1 MKDDWNGVDSRRI
14 QRRERMNRQ
23 YQRNLKMI
31 TNLVLALMILL
42 LFVFV
47 VPKVIV
53 FFMPFV
59 IGWIISCIANPLV
72 QLLESKIKMKRKAGT
87 VVVIILVIGTIV
99 GVGYLLVSI
108 LARQLQGFITSLP
121 QMWEN
126 LEQDIASVWNLIDG
140 TFRNLSPRWVETLRT
155 AGNVIGDTIQGI
167 GSHTEATASVGVIGS
182 IANGLIS
189 VIMCMLSSYFF
200 IAERDYVFKLARRVI
215 PASMYTR
222 YGVVYKSLRQA
233 VGGYFKAQFKIEI
246 WIYLLI
252 FLGLTFLGV
261 DYSFLIAFAIAA
273 LDFLPFFGTSI
284 VFVPWAILKI
294 ISGNYF
300 MAVAFVVI
308 WGVSQ
313 LVRQLIQPKFVS
325 DSIGMPPIPTLF
337 LLFIGY
343 KVAGVIG
350 MILAVPIGIII
361 VNMYEAGLFDTPK
374 LSLKILLRNLN
385 QYRKLDEEDLSVLK
399 TDKIEENDK
408 KIDIK

>member
-1 MKDDWNGVDSRRI
+1 
-14 QRRERMNRQ
+14 MNRQ

-31 TNLVLALMILL
+31 TNLVMALMILL

-72 QLLESKIKMKRKAGT
+72 QMLERKIKMKRKAGT
-87 VVVIILVIGTIV
+87 VVVIVLVIGTIV
-99 GVGYLLVSI
+99 GLGYLLISV
-108 LARQLQGFITSLP
+108 LARQLQGFIMELP
-121 QMWEN
+121 QMWVN
-126 LEQDIASVWNLIDG
+126 LERDITGIWNMVDD
-140 TFRNLSPRWVETLRT
+140 TFRNMSPKWVDTLQT
-155 AGNVIGDTIQGI
+155 AGSVIGDAIQGI
-167 GSHTEATASVGVIGS
+167 GSRTEVTASVGIISS

-200 IAERDYVFKLARRVI
+200 ITERDYVFKLARRVI
-215 PASMYTR
+215 PTSVYTR
-222 YGVVYKSLRQA
+222 YGVVYKSLLQA

-252 FLGLTFLGV
+252 FLSLTLLRV
-261 DYSFLIAFAIAA
+261 DYAFLIAFVIAA

-284 VFVPWAILKI
+284 VFVPWAILKF

-300 MAVAFVVI
+300 MTIAFLGI

-350 MILAVPIGIII
+350 MILAVPIGIIL

-374 LSLKILLRNLN
+374 QSFKILLINLN
-385 QYRKLDEEDLSVLK
+385 RYRKLDEEDLMILK
-399 TDKIEENDK
+399 CDKTEEKDK

>member
-1 MKDDWNGVDSRRI
+1 
-14 QRRERMNRQ
+14 MNRQ

-31 TNLVLALMILL
+31 TNLVIALMIVLF
-42 LFVFV
+42 FVFV
-47 VPKVIV
+47 VPKLIV

-72 QLLESKIKMKRKAGT
+72 QVLEKKIKMKRKAGT
-87 VVVIILVIGTIV
+87 VVVIVLVIGTIV
-99 GVGYLLVSI
+99 GVGYLLLSI
-108 LARQLQGFITSLP
+108 LIKQLQGFITSLP

-126 LEQDIASVWNLIDG
+126 LERDIASVWNMIDG
-140 TFRNLSPRWVETLRT
+140 TFRNMSPKWMEMLQST
-155 AGNVIGDTIQGI
+155 GNVIGETIQGLGAHI
-167 GSHTEATASVGVIGS
+167 ETKASVGVIGR
-182 IANGLIS
+182 IANGAIS

-215 PASMYTR
+215 PESIYTR
-222 YGVVYKSLRQA
+222 YGVVYRSLRQA

-252 FLGLTFLGV
+252 FVGLTLLQV
-261 DYSFLIAFAIAA
+261 DYAFLIAFVIAA

-284 VFVPWAILKI
+284 VFVPWAILKF

-300 MAVAFVVI
+300 VAIAFIVI

-343 KVAGVIG
+343 KVASVIG
-350 MILAVPIGIII
+350 MILAVPIGIIL

-374 LSLKILLRNLN
+374 HSFKILLINLN
-385 QYRKLDEEDLSVLK
+385 RYRKLDEEDRMLLK
-399 TDKIEENDK
+399 KGKTEEKDKD
-408 KIDIK
+408 IDIK

>member
-1 MKDDWNGVDSRRI
+1 
-14 QRRERMNRQ
+14 MNRQ

-31 TNLVLALMILL
+31 VNLLIALVIVL
-42 LFVFV
+42 LFMFV
-47 VPKVIV
+47 VPKILV

-59 IGWIISCIANPLV
+59 IGWLISCIANPLV
-72 QLLESKIKMKRKAGT
+72 QFLEKKIKIKRKAGT

-99 GVGYLLVSI
+99 GVGYLLVSV
-108 LARQLQGFITSLP
+108 LARQLQGFIASLP
-121 QMWEN
+121 QMWEG
-126 LEQDIASVWNLIDG
+126 LERDIASVWNLIDD
-140 TFRNLSPRWVETLRT
+140 TFRNISPKWVETLQT
-155 AGNVIGDTIQGI
+155 AGNVIGEAIQGI
-167 GSHTEATASVGVIGS
+167 PANAESATSDGVGGVIGS
-182 IANGLIS
+182 IANGVIS

-200 IAERDYVFKLARRVI
+200 IAERDYVFQLARRVI
-215 PASMYTR
+215 PSSIYKR
-222 YGVVYKSLRQA
+222 YGVVYKSLRHA

-252 FLGLTFLGV
+252 FLGLTLLKV
-261 DYSFLIAFAIAA
+261 DYAFLIAFVIAA

-284 VFVPWAILKI
+284 VFVPWAILKV

-300 MAVAFVVI
+300 MAIAFVVI

-374 LSLKILLRNLN
+374 LSLKILLINLN
-385 QYRKLDEEDLSVLK
+385 RYRKLDEVDLMILK
-399 TDKIEENDK
+399 KDKTEEKGKD
-408 KIDIK
+408 IDIK

>member
-1 MKDDWNGVDSRRI
+1 
-14 QRRERMNRQ
+14 MNRQ

-31 TNLVLALMILL
+31 TNLVMALMILL

-72 QLLESKIKMKRKAGT
+72 QMLERKIKMKRKAGT
-87 VVVIILVIGTIV
+87 VVVIVLVIGTIV
-99 GVGYLLVSI
+99 GLGYLLISV
-108 LARQLQGFITSLP
+108 LARQLQGFIMELP
-121 QMWEN
+121 QMWVN
-126 LEQDIASVWNLIDG
+126 LERDITGIWNMVDD
-140 TFRNLSPRWVETLRT
+140 TFRNMSPKWVETLQT
-155 AGNVIGDTIQGI
+155 AGSVIGDTIQGI
-167 GSHTEATASVGVIGS
+167 GSRTEVTASVGIISS

-200 IAERDYVFKLARRVI
+200 ITERDYVFKLARRVI
-215 PASMYTR
+215 PTSVYTR
-222 YGVVYKSLRQA
+222 YGVVYKSLLQA

-252 FLGLTFLGV
+252 FLSLTLLRV
-261 DYSFLIAFAIAA
+261 DYAFLIAFVIAA

-284 VFVPWAILKI
+284 VFVPWAILKFI
-294 ISGNYF
+294 NGNYF
-300 MAVAFVVI
+300 MTIAFLVI

-350 MILAVPIGIII
+350 MILAVPIGIIL
-361 VNMYEAGLFDTPK
+361 VNMYDAGLFDTPK
-374 LSLKILLRNLN
+374 QSFKILLINLN
-385 QYRKLDEEDLSVLK
+385 RYRKLDEEDLMILK
-399 TDKIEENDK
+399 CDKTEEKDK

>member
-1 MKDDWNGVDSRRI
+1 
-14 QRRERMNRQ
+14 MNRQ

-31 TNLVLALMILL
+31 TNLVIALMILL

-47 VPKVIV
+47 VPKIIV

-72 QLLESKIKMKRKAGT
+72 QILERKIKMKRKAGT
-87 VVVIILVIGTIV
+87 VVVIIMVIGTIV
-99 GVGYLLVSI
+99 GIGYLLISV

-126 LEQDIASVWNLIDG
+126 LERDIAGVWNLVDD
-140 TFRNLSPRWVETLRT
+140 TFRNMSPNGMETLQT
-155 AGNVIGDTIQGI
+155 AGNVIGETIQGI
-167 GSHTEATASVGVIGS
+167 GSHTEVTASVGVIGS
-182 IANGLIS
+182 IANGVIS

-222 YGVVYKSLRQA
+222 YGVVYKSMRQA
-233 VGGYFKAQFKIEI
+233 VGGYFKAQFRIEI

-252 FLGLTFLGV
+252 FIGLSLLQV
-261 DYSFLIAFAIAA
+261 DYAFLIAFVIAA

-284 VFVPWAILKI
+284 VFVPWAILKV

-300 MAVAFVVI
+300 MAIAFIVI

-350 MILAVPIGIII
+350 MILAVPIGIIL

-374 LSLKILLRNLN
+374 LSLKILLINLN
-385 QYRKLDEEDLSVLK
+385 RYRKLDEVDLMILK
-399 TDKIEENDK
+399 TDKKEDTDK
-408 KIDIK
+408 NIDIK

>member
-1 MKDDWNGVDSRRI
+1 
-14 QRRERMNRQ
+14 MNRQ
-23 YQRNLKMI
+23 YQRNLKLI
-31 TNLVLALMILL
+31 TNLVIALLILL

-72 QLLESKIKMKRKAGT
+72 QILERKIKMKRKAGT
-87 VVVIILVIGTIV
+87 VVVIIMVIGTIV
-99 GVGYLLVSI
+99 GIGYLLISI

-126 LEQDIASVWNLIDG
+126 LERDIAGVWNLVDD
-140 TFRNLSPRWVETLRT
+140 TFRNMSPKGMETLQT
-155 AGNVIGDTIQGI
+155 AGNVIGETIQGI
-167 GSHTEATASVGVIGS
+167 GSHTEVTASVGVIGS
-182 IANGLIS
+182 IANGVIS

-222 YGVVYKSLRQA
+222 YGVVYKSMRQA
-233 VGGYFKAQFKIEI
+233 VGGYFKAQFRIEI

-252 FLGLTFLGV
+252 FIGLSLLQV
-261 DYSFLIAFAIAA
+261 DYAFLIAFVIAA

-284 VFVPWAILKI
+284 VFVPWAILKV

-300 MAVAFVVI
+300 MAIAFIVI

-350 MILAVPIGIII
+350 MILAVPIGIIL

-374 LSLKILLRNLN
+374 LSLKILLINLN
-385 QYRKLDEEDLSVLK
+385 RYRKLDEVDLMILK
-399 TDKIEENDK
+399 TDKKEDTDK
-408 KIDIK
+408 NIDIK

>member
-1 MKDDWNGVDSRRI
+1 
-14 QRRERMNRQ
+14 MNRQ

-31 TNLVLALMILL
+31 TNLVIALMILL

-47 VPKVIV
+47 VPKIIV

-72 QLLESKIKMKRKAGT
+72 QILERKIKMKRKAGT
-87 VVVIILVIGTIV
+87 VVVIIMVIGTIV
-99 GVGYLLVSI
+99 GIGYLLISV

-126 LEQDIASVWNLIDG
+126 LERDIAGVWNLVDD
-140 TFRNLSPRWVETLRT
+140 TFRNMSPKGMETLQT
-155 AGNVIGDTIQGI
+155 AGNVIGETIQGI
-167 GSHTEATASVGVIGS
+167 GSHTEVTASVGVIGS
-182 IANGLIS
+182 IANGVIS

-222 YGVVYKSLRQA
+222 YGVVYKSMRQA
-233 VGGYFKAQFKIEI
+233 VGGYFKAQFRIEI

-252 FLGLTFLGV
+252 FIGLSLLQV
-261 DYSFLIAFAIAA
+261 DYAFLIAFVIAA

-284 VFVPWAILKI
+284 VFVPWAILKV

-300 MAVAFVVI
+300 MAIAFIVI

-350 MILAVPIGIII
+350 MILAVPIGIIL

-374 LSLKILLRNLN
+374 LSLKILLINLN
-385 QYRKLDEEDLSVLK
+385 RYRKLDEVDLMILK
-399 TDKIEENDK
+399 TDKKEDTDK
-408 KIDIK
+408 NIDIK

>member
-1 MKDDWNGVDSRRI
+1 
-14 QRRERMNRQ
+14 MNRQ

-31 TNLVLALMILL
+31 ANLVIALVIVL
-42 LFVFV
+42 LFIFV

-72 QLLESKIKMKRKAGT
+72 QFLEKKIKIKRKAGT
-87 VVVIILVIGTIV
+87 VVVIILVIGAIV
-99 GVGYLLVSI
+99 GIGYLLVSV

-121 QMWEN
+121 QMWEG
-126 LEQDIASVWNLIDG
+126 LERDIASVWNLIDD
-140 TFRNLSPRWVETLRT
+140 TFRNISPKWVETLQT
-155 AGNVIGDTIQGI
+155 AGNVIGEAIQGI
-167 GSHTEATASVGVIGS
+167 PSNTETAASDGGGGVISS
-182 IANGLIS
+182 IANGVIS

-215 PASMYTR
+215 PSSAYKH
-222 YGVVYKSLRQA
+222 YGVVYKSLRHA

-252 FLGLTFLGV
+252 FLGLTLLQV
-261 DYSFLIAFAIAA
+261 DYAFLIAFVIAA

-284 VFVPWAILKI
+284 VFVPWAILKV

-300 MAVAFVVI
+300 MAIAFVVI

-374 LSLKILLRNLN
+374 LSLKILLINLN
-385 QYRKLDEEDLSVLK
+385 RYRKLDEVDLMILRKDKTED
-399 TDKIEENDK
+399 TDKN
-408 KIDIK
+408 IDIK

>member
-1 MKDDWNGVDSRRI
+1 
-14 QRRERMNRQ
+14 MNRQ
-23 YQRNLKMI
+23 YQRNWKMI
-31 TNLVLALMILL
+31 TNLVIALMILL
-42 LFVFV
+42 LFLFV
-47 VPKVIV
+47 VPKVII

-59 IGWIISCIANPLV
+59 IGWIISCIANPFV

-87 VVVIILVIGTIV
+87 VVVIILVIATIV

-121 QMWEN
+121 LMWEN
-126 LEQDIASVWNLIDG
+126 LERDITNVWNLLDDA
-140 TFRNLSPRWVETLRT
+140 FRNMSPKWVTTLQT
-155 AGNVIGDTIQGI
+155 AGNVIGDTIKGI
-167 GSHTEATASVGVIGS
+167 GSHTEATASGGVIGS

-200 IAERDYVFKLARRVI
+200 IAERDYVFKLARRII
-215 PASMYTR
+215 PASMYKR
-222 YGVVYKSLRQA
+222 YGVVYRSLLQA

-252 FLGLTFLGV
+252 FLSLTFLGV
-261 DYSFLIAFAIAA
+261 DYSFLIAFVIAA

-284 VFVPWAILKI
+284 VFVPWAIIKA

-300 MAVAFVVI
+300 MAIAFIVI

-325 DSIGMPPIPTLF
+325 DSMGMPPIPTLF
-337 LLFIGY
+337 LLFMGY

-374 LSLKILLRNLN
+374 LSLKILLYNLN
-385 QYRKLDEEDLSVLK
+385 CYRRLNEEDLEILK
-399 TDKIEENDK
+399 TDKTEDRDI

>member
-1 MKDDWNGVDSRRI
+1 
-14 QRRERMNRQ
+14 MNRQ

-31 TNLVLALMILL
+31 VNLLIALMIVL

-72 QLLESKIKMKRKAGT
+72 QFLESKIKMKRKAGT

-99 GVGYLLVSI
+99 GVGYLLVFI
-108 LARQLQGFITSLP
+108 LTRQMRGFISSLP
-121 QMWEN
+121 EMWEG
-126 LEQDIASVWNLIDG
+126 LERDISSVRNLIDG
-140 TFRNLSPRWVETLRT
+140 VFRNMSPKWGETLQA
-155 AGNVIGDTIQGI
+155 AGNVIGEALQGI
-167 GSHTEATASVGVIGS
+167 SANTETVASVSVIGS
-182 IANGLIS
+182 IANGVIS

-215 PASMYTR
+215 PSSMYKR
-222 YGVVYKSLRQA
+222 YGVVYKSLRHA
-233 VGGYFKAQFKIEI
+233 VGGYFKAQFRIEI

-252 FLGLTFLGV
+252 FLGLTLLQV
-261 DYSFLIAFAIAA
+261 DYAFLIAFVIAA

-284 VFVPWAILKI
+284 VFVPWAILKV
-294 ISGNYF
+294 ISGDYF
-300 MAVAFVVI
+300 RAIAFIVI

-343 KVAGVIG
+343 KVAGVVG
-350 MILAVPIGIII
+350 MILAVPIGIIL

-374 LSLKILLRNLN
+374 LSLKILLINLN
-385 QYRKLDEEDLSVLK
+385 RYRKLDEIDLMILRK
-399 TDKIEENDK
+399 DKTEETDKN
-408 KIDIK
+408 IDIK

>member
-1 MKDDWNGVDSRRI
+1 
-14 QRRERMNRQ
+14 MNRQ

-31 TNLVLALMILL
+31 ANLLIALVIVL
-42 LFVFV
+42 LFIFV

-72 QLLESKIKMKRKAGT
+72 QFLEKKIKIKRKAGT
-87 VVVIILVIGTIV
+87 VVVIILVIGAIV
-99 GVGYLLVSI
+99 GVVYLLVSV
-108 LARQLQGFITSLP
+108 LARQLQGFIASLP
-121 QMWEN
+121 QMWEG
-126 LEQDIASVWNLIDG
+126 LERDIASVWNLIDD
-140 TFRNLSPRWVETLRT
+140 TFRNISPKWVETLQT
-155 AGNVIGDTIQGI
+155 AGNVVGEAIQGI
-167 GSHTEATASVGVIGS
+167 PSKAEAAASDGDGGVISS
-182 IANGLIS
+182 IANGVLS

-215 PASMYTR
+215 PSSAYKR
-222 YGVVYKSLRQA
+222 YGVVYKSLRHA

-252 FLGLTFLGV
+252 FLGLTLLRV
-261 DYSFLIAFAIAA
+261 DYAFLIAFVIAA

-284 VFVPWAILKI
+284 VFVPWAILKV

-300 MAVAFVVI
+300 MAIAFVVI

-374 LSLKILLRNLN
+374 LSLKILLINLN
-385 QYRKLDEEDLSVLK
+385 RYRKLDEVDLMILRKDKTED
-399 TDKIEENDK
+399 TDKN
-408 KIDIK
+408 IDIK

>member
-1 MKDDWNGVDSRRI
+1 
-14 QRRERMNRQ
+14 MNRQ

-31 TNLVLALMILL
+31 SNLVIALMILL

-47 VPKVIV
+47 VPKIIV

-72 QLLESKIKMKRKAGT
+72 QILERKIKMKRKAGT
-87 VVVIILVIGTIV
+87 VVVIIMVIGTIV
-99 GVGYLLVSI
+99 GIGYLLISV

-126 LEQDIASVWNLIDG
+126 LERDIAGVWNLVDD
-140 TFRNLSPRWVETLRT
+140 TFRNMSPKGMETLQT
-155 AGNVIGDTIQGI
+155 AGNVIGETIQGI
-167 GSHTEATASVGVIGS
+167 GSHTEVTASVGVIGS
-182 IANGLIS
+182 IANGVIS

-222 YGVVYKSLRQA
+222 YGVVYKSMRQA
-233 VGGYFKAQFKIEI
+233 VGGYFKAQFRIEI

-252 FLGLTFLGV
+252 FIGLSLLQV
-261 DYSFLIAFAIAA
+261 DYAFLIAFVIAA

-284 VFVPWAILKI
+284 VFVPWAILKV

-300 MAVAFVVI
+300 MAIAFIVI

-350 MILAVPIGIII
+350 MILAVPIGIIL

-374 LSLKILLRNLN
+374 LSLKILLINLN
-385 QYRKLDEEDLSVLK
+385 RYRKLDEVDLMILK
-399 TDKIEENDK
+399 TDKKEDTDK
-408 KIDIK
+408 NIDIK